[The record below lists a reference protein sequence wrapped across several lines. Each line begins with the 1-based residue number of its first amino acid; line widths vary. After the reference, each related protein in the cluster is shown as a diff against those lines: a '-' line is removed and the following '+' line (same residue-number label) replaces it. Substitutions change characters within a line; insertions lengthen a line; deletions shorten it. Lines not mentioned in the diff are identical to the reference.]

1 MICFDTETTGI
12 DANEAEL
19 VGLSFSVKPSEAWY
33 VPCPEDQKKT
43 KEILS
48 VEILPLKETRKQMFE
63 ENLIFK
69 EDGAGLDGIQL
80 ALLTK
85 EIAKN
90 NEKGLKEVNVVHPS
104 LGIKCRIENI
114 VMVTNDWKENYL
126 NLDKE
131 IKKLDKITFI
141 PLTDDLIKLTRKWIS
156 ENNMK
161 ENNKNVVKI

>member
-1 MICFDTETTGI
+1 M
-12 DANEAEL
+12 
-19 VGLSFSVKPSEAWY
+19 
-33 VPCPEDQKKT
+33 KT

-48 VEILPLKETRKQMFE
+48 VEILPLKETRKHMFE

-114 VMVTNDWKENYL
+114 VMVTNDWKETLAQVKGDDFVYL
-126 NLDKE
+126 DPPYIGRHTDYYNKWDDYNATELAE
-131 IKKLDKITFI
+131 TVKKLPCGFAYSMWKSNQY
-141 PLTDDLIKLTRKWIS
+141 R
-156 ENNMK
+156 ENEHINQHFN
-161 ENNKNVVKI
+161 E